1 MNLSSKNLVIIL
13 LGILFLLLI
22 GVFSYLFIPKQS
34 FKMPSPP
41 PISPSPSPTGISQ
54 EQLELSKKLKEENYK
69 KYYQYVVNIKNGN
82 FDPKIITIPKGE
94 KLRFYTFD
102 PVIYSILLAEPTQKF
117 LTAAFYNPK
126 TDTNG
131 IGGYV
136 FEKEG
141 TYKIFYKTSSNIA
154 SKEILTVIVK

>member
-34 FKMPSPP
+34 FKMPSPS
-41 PISPSPSPTGISQ
+41 PIFPSPSPTGISQ
-54 EQLELSKKLKEENYK
+54 EQLELSKKLKEENFK
-69 KYYQYVVNIKNGN
+69 KYQYVVNIKNGN

-102 PVIYSILLAEPTQKF
+102 PVIYSILLTEPTQKF
-117 LTAAFYNPK
+117 LTVALYDPK
-126 TDTNG
+126 TGTNG
-131 IGGYV
+131 VGEYI

-141 TYKIFYKTSSNIA
+141 TYKIFYKTSSGIA
-154 SKEILTVIVK
+154 SKEILTVVVK